1 MENIMSEY
9 YERNR
14 EAYFKQYALDNAEK
28 KKAYRK
34 EWYQKNK
41 EKKKQYALEHKEDIK
56 AYKKEY
62 YSKNKDSFLQQQRDY
77 YATPE
82 NRAKRI
88 YAKARARAKET
99 GIEFT
104 ITVQDIVIPTH
115 CPYLGIELTHEL
127 GKGQLESNS
136 SLDRIDST
144 KGYVPGNVQVTS
156 RLANTMK
163 SNASQETLLR
173 FAQGIFEVHGLEG
186 TTIEAY
192 KNAILKSLLA
202 A

>member
-1 MENIMSEY
+1 MSTQHKQT
-9 YERNR
+9 R
-14 EAYFKQYALDNAEK
+14 EAYIKQYAIDNAEK
-28 KKAYRK
+28 IKAYRK
-34 EWYQKNK
+34 DWYQKNK
-41 EKKKQYALEHKEDIK
+41 EKKQQYALEHKEYIQS
-56 AYKKEY
+56 YRKEY
-62 YSKNKDSFLQQQRDY
+62 YNKNKDSLLQQQRDY

-82 NRAKRI
+82 NRAKKI
-88 YAKARARAKET
+88 YAKAKDRAKET

-104 ITVQDIVIPTH
+104 ITLQDIVIPTH

-144 KGYVPGNVQVTS
+144 KGYIPGNVQVTS

-173 FAQGIFEVHGLEG
+173 FAQGIFEVHGY
-186 TTIEAY
+186 A
-192 KNAILKSLLA
+192 KP
-202 A
+202 

>member
-1 MENIMSEY
+1 MEDIMSEY
-9 YERNR
+9 LKQYRETNR
-14 EAYFKQYALDNAEK
+14 ELLKQ
-28 KKAYRK
+28 KAK
-34 EWYQKNK
+34 EHYQKNK

-56 AYKKEY
+56 AYRKEY
-62 YSKNKDSFLQQQRDY
+62 YSKNKDIFLQQQREY

-88 YAKARARAKET
+88 HAKAKTRAKET

-144 KGYVPGNVQVTS
+144 KGYIPGNIQVIS

-192 KNAILKSLLA
+192 KNAILKSLIV
-202 A
+202 